1 MDYFES
7 EDNVEAIEEG
17 KIVKVSERYAKREG
31 LPILRRPSTK
41 VFSHPKKQEEE
52 KRISFDDLRK
62 PLNWRKSQVFSELTE
77 NFHWE
82 ISKKRRQIGLSR
94 KQLASSI
101 NESENTKKL
110 VENGILPKDDF
121 KIINKLQE
129 RLNIN
134 LRKDKKDFAQ
144 PVRPLVEN
152 EESKPSDSEIQL
164 IDE

>member
-1 MDYFES
+1 MEYLES

-31 LPILRRPSTK
+31 LPILRRPTPK
-41 VFSHPKKQEEE
+41 IFHPKKQEEE

-62 PLNWRKSQVFSELTE
+62 PLNWRKSQVFSELIE

-94 KQLASSI
+94 KQLALDI
-101 NESENTKKL
+101 KESENTIKL

-121 KIINKLQE
+121 KIINKIQE

-134 LRKDKKDFAQ
+134 LRKDNKNFNE
-144 PVRPLVEN
+144 PVRPLIEN
-152 EESKPSDSEIQL
+152 EEEKLSR
-164 IDE
+164 DEVKFFDE